1 MKLLGWSIIA
11 ASCCGVV
18 VRDTQPPPATGE
30 QNVECAGAMLRSML
44 WRSENIWAAHG
55 VSVRRY
61 QRARSGY
68 CKDILCQPSNL
79 GASKSD
85 YPVFFLN
92 VHAASF
98 PWKRLKIGQIVEIGA
113 LAIVLL
119 LELGSS
125 RRSLSAACMAAFD
138 IPAETWR

>member
-68 CKDILCQPSNL
+68 CKDILCHQTWVRLNRTNPF
-79 GASKSD
+79 
-85 YPVFFLN
+85 YFF
-92 VHAASF
+92 
-98 PWKRLKIGQIVEIGA
+98 
-113 LAIVLL
+113 
-119 LELGSS
+119 
-125 RRSLSAACMAAFD
+125 
-138 IPAETWR
+138 